1 MKRKIWKIKK
11 QHPQALKLAQKY
23 KISIFLAQVLLN
35 RNIQEKDLLS
45 FLDPSGHNFH
55 SPDALPDIKK
65 ASCRIK
71 EAVSNGERVVVFGD
85 YDVDGI
91 TSLAIFNEFA
101 ADYPGIF
108 SFHIPNRI
116 EQGYG
121 LNQEVIEKSAKD
133 KVSLIIAFDC
143 GTNAVKEISLANSL
157 GIDVVVVDHHHIG
170 ESSIDPFA
178 FINTKRED
186 SSYPF
191 LDLSSGALSFKL
203 LQVLTGSS
211 CRQVL
216 DLVAL
221 SIVCDV
227 VPLQGENRSLLNEGL
242 KVIRTSTRPAIKA
255 LCKAGKIKQEN
266 IDIFHIGYVLGPRI
280 NASGRM
286 SDARDSLDLFLTQ
299 EQLEADNLAVR
310 LNDYNLKRRAIEAQI
325 LQEAQ
330 ASIDSGVYDD
340 YIIVAHGQDWH
351 PGVLGIVASRLADKY
366 CRPAF
371 AISFNKGKG
380 KGSGRSVHSVHLIE
394 ALREC
399 SDFLLAY
406 GGHKKA
412 AGIHISEDNLENFK
426 SRINSFLK
434 SKMKLE
440 DFIPLLEIDAV
451 LKFEDINMDFV
462 KSIEKLKPYG
472 EGNSRPVFLSR
483 NIFKRSEPKKVY
495 SYFSLWLSDGIKT
508 FEGLIYDKDIL
519 EVLTCTNNLDIA
531 FSLENNSYHNTSRL
545 IIKDCRFSGGE

>member
-1 MKRKIWKIKK
+1 MKRRIWKIKK
-11 QHPQALKLAQKY
+11 QQPQAFSLAQKY
-23 KISIFLAQVLLN
+23 NISVFLAQVLLN
-35 RNIQEKDLLS
+35 RNVQEENLLF
-45 FLDPSGHNFH
+45 FLDSSGQNFH
-55 SPDALPDIKK
+55 SPDALPDIRK

-71 EAVSNGERVVVFGD
+71 RAVSGGEKVVVFGD

-121 LNQEVIEKSAKD
+121 LNQEFIEKSAKD
-133 KVSLIIAFDC
+133 KVSLIVAFDC
-143 GTNAVKEISLANSL
+143 GTNAVEEISLANSL
-157 GIDVVVVDHHHIG
+157 GIDVIVIDHHHIG
-170 ESSIDPFA
+170 ESNISPLA
-178 FINTKRED
+178 FVNSKRED

-203 LQVLTGSS
+203 LQVLTGSP
-211 CRQVL
+211 CRQAL

-242 KVIRTSTRPAIKA
+242 KVIKTSSRPAIKA

-266 IDIFHIGYVLGPRI
+266 IDIFHIGYILGPRI

-286 SDARDSLDLFLTQ
+286 ADARDSLDLFLTQ
-299 EQLEADNLAVR
+299 EQSQADSIAFR
-310 LNDYNLKRRAIEAQI
+310 LNDYNLRRRAIEAQI
-325 LQEAQ
+325 LKEAQ
-330 ASIDSGVYDD
+330 AGIDSGVYDD

-371 AISFNKGKG
+371 VISFNKGEG
-380 KGSGRSVHSVHLIE
+380 KGSGRSVHSVHLME
-394 ALREC
+394 VLREC
-399 SDFLLAY
+399 SDCLLAY
-406 GGHKKA
+406 GGHSKA
-412 AGIHISEDNLENFK
+412 AGINISEDNLEDFK
-426 SRINSFLK
+426 NRVNSFLK

-462 KSIEKLKPYG
+462 ESIERLKPYG
-472 EGNSRPVFLSR
+472 EGNPRPVFLSR

-495 SYFSLWLSDGIKT
+495 SYFSLWLSDGVKT
-508 FEGLIYDKDIL
+508 FEGLIYDKDVL
-519 EVLTCTNNLDIA
+519 EVLACADSFDIA
-531 FSLENNSYHNTSRL
+531 FSLENNPYHNTSRL